1 MQNAIKC
8 SHPNQF
14 VFIGFYFSFT
24 DIQQQEIVFNKN
36 TGIGVSRFIKTPTH
50 HKVLLSQNSKEQSSQ
65 GILLL
70 RDLPIQNKSP
80 NSVKKSQ
87 LLE

>member
-1 MQNAIKC
+1 MQNAIKY

-36 TGIGVSRFIKTPTH
+36 TGIGVSRFYKD
-50 HKVLLSQNSKEQSSQ
+50 SNSPQSFVESEQ
-65 GILLL
+65 
-70 RDLPIQNKSP
+70 
-80 NSVKKSQ
+80 
-87 LLE
+87 